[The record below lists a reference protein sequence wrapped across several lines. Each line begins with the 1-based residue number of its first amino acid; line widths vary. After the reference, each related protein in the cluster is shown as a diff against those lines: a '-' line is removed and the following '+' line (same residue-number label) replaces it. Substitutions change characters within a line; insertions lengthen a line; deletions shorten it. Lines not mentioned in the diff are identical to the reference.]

1 MGLIPAVVAAFLMEV
16 KSESAH
22 VDILVHIKDP
32 EVIAINLDP
41 SIRLPLIALVYLQ
54 HVEALK
60 GAMQTGYKFVLFEG
74 FVLGCPQCLSGGK
87 RCFIL

>member
-60 GAMQTGYKFVLFEG
+60 GAMQTGCRFVLFER
-74 FVLGCPQCLSGGK
+74 FVLKCPQCLSGGE

>member
-1 MGLIPAVVAAFLMEV
+1 MGLIPAMVAAFLMEV

-60 GAMQTGYKFVLFEG
+60 RAMQTKYRFYSKDLF
-74 FVLGCPQCLSGGK
+74 
-87 RCFIL
+87 